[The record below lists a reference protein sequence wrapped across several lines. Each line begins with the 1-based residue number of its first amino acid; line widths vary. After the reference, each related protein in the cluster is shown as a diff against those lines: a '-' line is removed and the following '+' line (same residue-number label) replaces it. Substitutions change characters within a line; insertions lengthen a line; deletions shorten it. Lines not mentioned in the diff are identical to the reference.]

1 MTCFADNRL
10 RLVVH
15 RQGAA
20 RNDLVGDFHG
30 RRTANLLSA
39 RPHRCLAELRGL
51 GRDAHALVFL
61 MVLARD
67 VVAAGSRA
75 AHASQYLVNVP
86 CAEVRALLYSDA
98 FFRLGVR

>member
-1 MTCFADNRL
+1 
-10 RLVVH
+10 
-15 RQGAA
+15 
-20 RNDLVGDFHG
+20 
-30 RRTANLLSA
+30 
-39 RPHRCLAELRGL
+39 
-51 GRDAHALVFL
+51 

-75 AHASQYLVNVP
+75 VHASQYLVNVP